1 MQVVFW
7 GTRGSIPVSGP
18 KYAEFGG
25 NTPCLQ
31 IRLESTTDSVIID
44 SGSGIRELG
53 LQLVRSADL
62 HSRSIHLFLTHA
74 HWDHI
79 QGFPFFVPA
88 YVPTFKLD
96 IYCTKD
102 ARQILENQ
110 MRTPFFPVG
119 LDAMHAK
126 RGFHHLGAGEVVT
139 IGEATVRHVPLPH
152 PQESTAFR
160 IDERGHSIVFATDT
174 EHSPG
179 HLNESLAELARGA
192 DILIYDAQY
201 TSEEYKAG
209 KQGWGHSTFGEAIKL
224 ANAAGVRRLVLY
236 SHDPGHD
243 DAMLRA
249 IETAA
254 ARDLPGTIS
263 ARDGLILDPATT

>member
-1 MQVVFW
+1 MEVVFW

-18 KYAEFGG
+18 KYTEFGG

-31 IRLESTTDSVIID
+31 IKLESTRDTVIID

-62 HSRSIHLFLTHA
+62 HSKHIHLFLTHA

-88 YVPTFKLD
+88 YVPGFSLD

-102 ARQILENQ
+102 AHAILSNQ

-119 LDAMHAK
+119 LDAMLATRNFTLLNSETHA
-126 RGFHHLGAGEVVT
+126 A
-139 IGEATVRHVPLPH
+139 IGEGVVRNIPLPH

-160 IDERGHSIVFATDT
+160 VDEHGHSVVFATDT
-174 EHSPG
+174 EHAPD
-179 HLNESLAELARGA
+179 HLNETLAALAKDA

-201 TSEEYKAG
+201 TSEEYRAG
-209 KQGWGHSTFGEAIKL
+209 KQGWGHSTFMEAIKL
-224 ANAAGVRRLVLY
+224 ARAANVGRLVLY

-243 DAMLRA
+243 DEMLRA
-249 IETAA
+249 IEAAAQRELPGTLA
-254 ARDLPGTIS
+254 ARDGMVLK
-263 ARDGLILDPATT
+263 L

>member
-18 KYAEFGG
+18 KYTEFGG

-31 IRLESTTDSVIID
+31 IKLASTTDTMIID

-53 LQLVRSADL
+53 LQLARTADL
-62 HSRSIHLFLTHA
+62 HSRAVHLFLTHA

-79 QGFPFFVPA
+79 QGFPFFVPS
-88 YVPTFKLD
+88 YIPTFSLD

-102 ARQILENQ
+102 AKAILQNQ
-110 MRTPFFPVG
+110 MRPPFFPVT
-119 LDAMHAK
+119 LDAMLAK
-126 RGFHHLGAGEVVT
+126 RGFHLLSSDAGVPL
-139 IGEATVRHVPLPH
+139 GEATVRNIPLPH

-160 IDERGHSIVFATDT
+160 IDEHGHSVVFATDT
-174 EHSPG
+174 EHHAEG
-179 HLNESLAELARGA
+179 INETLAEFARDA
-192 DILIYDAQY
+192 DVLIYDAQY

-209 KQGWGHSTFGEAIKL
+209 KQGWGHSTYMEAIKL
-224 ANAAGVRRLVLY
+224 ARAANVSRLVLY

-243 DAMLRA
+243 DEMLLA
-249 IETAA
+249 IENAAKREMPGLVA
-254 ARDLPGTIS
+254 ARDGMIIDL
-263 ARDGLILDPATT
+263 

>member
-18 KYAEFGG
+18 KYVEFGG

-31 IRLESTTDSVIID
+31 IKLESTSDTMIID

-53 LQLVRSADL
+53 LQLARTADL
-62 HSRSIHLFLTHA
+62 HSRAIHLFLTHA

-79 QGFPFFVPA
+79 QGFPFFVPS
-88 YVPTFKLD
+88 YIPTFSLD

-102 ARQILENQ
+102 AQGILQNQ
-110 MRTPFFPVG
+110 MRPPFFPVT
-119 LDAMHAK
+119 LEAMLAK
-126 RGFHHLGAGEVVT
+126 RGFHLLKHTETVRFGD
-139 IGEATVRHVPLPH
+139 ATVRNIPLPH

-160 IDERGHSIVFATDT
+160 IDEHGHSVVFATDT
-174 EHSPG
+174 EHLSDGP
-179 HLNESLAELARGA
+179 NETLIEFARGT
-192 DILIYDAQY
+192 DVLIYDAQY

-209 KQGWGHSTFGEAIKL
+209 KQGWGHSTYIEAIKL
-224 ANAAGVRRLVLY
+224 ARAANVGRLVLY

-243 DAMLRA
+243 DEMLRA
-249 IETAA
+249 IEASAQRELSTVTA
-254 ARDLPGTIS
+254 ARDGMIIEL
-263 ARDGLILDPATT
+263 